1 MTEDEEIREGI
12 VEFFVQCRDENTST
26 YMNNTRLSQ
35 EELEKFNLKENDRVQ
50 YKIDKDGYVEIL
62 GKVHIEKTIE
72 TLS

>member
-1 MTEDEEIREGI
+1 MTEEKKIYEGI